1 MGEMFASFDKTQLY
15 LNREIVE
22 EAKGVAVIVHG
33 L

>member
-22 EAKGVAVIVHG
+22 ELKKQMEVFADF
-33 L
+33 